1 MKGNAERIEIIS
13 IRGGRV
19 YLSKP
24 FQKGM
29 PDYDER
35 RFKDI
40 CRCGRKNFRQLK
52 KLLGKQD
59 IQNNQPTIQPTD
71 GHEGS

>member
-13 IRGGRV
+13 IRGSSRV

-40 CRCGRKNFRQLK
+40 DAGGRTSTIKEAFR
-52 KLLGKQD
+52 
-59 IQNNQPTIQPTD
+59 
-71 GHEGS
+71 

>member
-13 IRGGRV
+13 IRGSRV

-24 FQKGM
+24 FQKGL

-40 CRCGRKNFRQLK
+40 DVEGRTSDNLRSF
-52 KLLGKQD
+52 
-59 IQNNQPTIQPTD
+59 
-71 GHEGS
+71 

>member
-35 RFKDI
+35 RFKDVDAE
-40 CRCGRKNFRQLK
+40 GRTSDN
-52 KLLGKQD
+52 
-59 IQNNQPTIQPTD
+59 
-71 GHEGS
+71 